1 MLDLQELHLA
11 VNDTFK
17 VLPAP
22 GLLLLSNDGT
32 QKNFITIGWLQFGNL
47 WGKWTVNIFIRLSR
61 YSFKILNNSEYFSLN
76 VLDPQ
81 KYINQINLCAQ
92 TSGRNHDKIK
102 ETRLTTTENSET
114 KIISIAEAQTVFECK
129 ILNKVM
135 LDKANLSDELYEK
148 FYSNEDFHQLITAE
162 ILNIRR

>member
-11 VNDTFK
+11 INDTFK

-32 QKNFITIGWLQFGNL
+32 QKNLITIGWLQFGNL
-47 WGKWTVNIFIRLSR
+47 WGKWTVNIFIRQSR
-61 YSFKILNNSEYFSLN
+61 HSFKILNNSEYFSLN

-81 KYINQINLCAQ
+81 KYITQINLCAQ
-92 TSGRNHDKIK
+92 TSGRNHNKIK
-102 ETRLTTTENSET
+102 ETGLTITENAAV
-114 KIISIAEAQTVFECK
+114 ISITEAQTVFECR

-135 LDKANLSDELYEK
+135 LDKTNLSDELYEK

-162 ILNIRR
+162 ILNIKR

>member
-32 QKNFITIGWLQFGNL
+32 QKNLITIGWLQFGNL
-47 WGKWTVNIFIRLSR
+47 WNKWTVNVFIRQSR
-61 YSFKILNNSEYFSLN
+61 HSFKILNDSKYFSLN

-81 KYINQINLCAQ
+81 KYIKQINLCAQ
-92 TSGRNHDKIK
+92 TTGADHDKIK
-102 ETRLTTTENSET
+102 ESGLTITESGEN
-114 KIISIAEAQTVFECK
+114 KIVSIAEAQTVFECE
-129 ILNKVM
+129 IINRAMLNE
-135 LDKANLSDELYEK
+135 ANLSDELHEK
-148 FYSNEDFHQLITAE
+148 FYSDNDFHQLITAE
-162 ILNIRR
+162 ILNIKK

>member
-102 ETRLTTTENSET
+102 ETGLTTTENSET

>member
-32 QKNFITIGWLQFGNL
+32 QKNLITIGWLQFGNL
-47 WGKWTVNIFIRLSR
+47 WNKWTVNVFIRLSR
-61 YSFKILNNSEYFSLN
+61 HSFKILNNSEYFSLN
-76 VLDPQ
+76 VLAPQ

-92 TSGRNHDKIK
+92 TSGRNCDKIK
-102 ETRLTTTENSET
+102 ESGLTIAENSET

-135 LDKANLSDELYEK
+135 LDKANLSDDLHKK
-148 FYSNEDFHQLITAE
+148 FYSNDDFHQLITAE
-162 ILNIRR
+162 ILNIKR